1 MKPVITN
8 LTTPKALFYFLTCR
22 ADKVYIENDQAARS
36 SNVTGSVVEVDEAND
51 WCIVLMESARTRN
64 GVGETARVTI
74 HLQKLP
80 RFWFPVKIGDT
91 IEYELAESAGQ
102 TTARSARFVAFAD
115 RSFDE
120 VDDFFSTTLES
131 FSTPVVDQVLDEV
144 LRGKESPFFKIERL
158 T

>member
-1 MKPVITN
+1 M
-8 LTTPKALFYFLTCR
+8 
-22 ADKVYIENDQAARS
+22 
-36 SNVTGSVVEVDEAND
+36 TGRVVEVDKANN
-51 WCIVLMESARTRN
+51 WCIVFEESAKPRS
-64 GVGETARVTI
+64 GVRETSGVRI